1 VAREQQIVFGSE
13 WLTVSLPDD
22 AWLVPQGISLPL
34 PAQDPGEA
42 VRAALAEPLDS
53 PPLADLA
60 RGATQVTVAFDD
72 PTVPCWA
79 PIWPSAIGAVLAEL
93 DRAGVARRRVTL
105 LCANA
110 LHRKFREGELAAILG
125 DDLVAEFAPA
135 GRLVC
140 HDAEDPD
147 GLTRLGATAM
157 GEEVELSRLAT
168 EADLVVYVNASTT
181 RGFSGGWKSVCVG
194 LSSYRSIRHHH
205 TPDTMSMSV
214 EKNRMHEVLDRMGQV
229 VERTLGRRRFFKLET
244 VLANPAEVHRVLA
257 GSIPAT
263 RRAALEIARTH
274 QSPRRDLLPERAD
287 VVLYGVPDWSP
298 YAAFSRMNPILT
310 LVSTGLGYL
319 GGMVEAV
326 GKPGCTV
333 VMATPCLAQWDEVH
347 HPSYREVWERVLPVT
362 RDPFEARARFEP
374 ELAARPEY
382 VEKYRRAFGFHPAH
396 AIMAI
401 YPLKRLRHAGRVVV
415 AGARDPRVPR
425 HLGFEAAA
433 TVEEALELAAS
444 FHGGRPTVALV
455 QNPMALSRQ

>member
-1 VAREQQIVFGSE
+1 MARERQIVFGSE
-13 WLTVSLPDD
+13 WLTVELPDD
-22 AWLVPQGISLPL
+22 AFVVPQGISLPL
-34 PAQDPGEA
+34 PGRDPAQA
-42 VRAALAEPLDS
+42 VREALAAPLDS
-53 PPLADLA
+53 PPLAELA
-60 RGATQVTVAFDD
+60 RGARRVTIAFDD

-79 PIWPSAIGAVLAEL
+79 PIWPAAIGAALAEL
-93 DRAGVARRRVTL
+93 ERAGVPRRGVTL

-110 LHRKFREGELAAILG
+110 LHRQFTAAELGAILG
-125 DDLVAEFAPA
+125 DELVAEFAPD
-135 GRLVC
+135 GRLRC
-140 HDAEDPD
+140 HDAEDPE
-147 GLTRLGATAM
+147 GLVHLGATAA
-157 GEEVELSRLAT
+157 GEEVELSRLAV
-168 EADLVVYVNASTT
+168 ESDLVVYVNASTT

-214 EKNRMHEVLDRMGQV
+214 EKNRMHEALDRMGQV
-229 VERTLGRRRFFKLET
+229 VERALSPRRVFKLET
-244 VLANPAEVHRVLA
+244 VLKNPAQVHRVFA
-257 GSIPAT
+257 GSVAAT
-263 RRAALEIARTH
+263 RRAALEIARAH
-274 QSPRRDLLPERAD
+274 QPARRDLLPAKAD

-310 LVSTGLGYL
+310 LISTGLGYL

-326 GKPGCTV
+326 GRPGCTV
-333 VMATPCLAQWDEVH
+333 VMATPCPEEWDEVH
-347 HPSYREVWERVLPVT
+347 HPSYREVWERVLPAT

-415 AGARDPRVPR
+415 AGARDPAVPR

-433 TVEEALELAAS
+433 TVEEALSLAAS
-444 FHGGRPTVALV
+444 FHGGRPRVALV
-455 QNPMALSRQ
+455 ENPMALSRQ

>member
-1 VAREQQIVFGSE
+1 MTREHQIAFGSE
-13 WLTVSLPDD
+13 WLTVRLPDD
-22 AWLVPQGISLPL
+22 AWVVSQGISLPL
-34 PAQDPGEA
+34 PSQDPAQA
-42 VRAALAEPLDS
+42 VQAALAEPIDS

-60 RGATQVTVAFDD
+60 RGARRVTVAFDD

-79 PIWPSAIGAVLAEL
+79 PVWPAAIGAVLAEL
-93 DRAGVARRRVTL
+93 ERAGVPRPGVTL

-110 LHRKFREGELAAILG
+110 LHRKFTEGELAAILG
-125 DDLVAEFAPA
+125 DDLVAEFAPV
-135 GRLVC
+135 GRLLC
-140 HDAEDPD
+140 HDAEDPE
-147 GLTRLGATAM
+147 GMVRLGDTAA
-157 GEEVELSRLAT
+157 GEEVELSRLAV
-168 EADLVVYVNASTT
+168 ESDLVVYVNASTT

-214 EKNRMHEVLDRMGQV
+214 EKNRMHEVLDRMGEV
-229 VERTLGRRRFFKLET
+229 VERQLGPRRFFKLET
-244 VLANPAEVHRVLA
+244 VLANPAEVHRVFA
-257 GSIPAT
+257 GSVPAT
-263 RRAALEIARTH
+263 RRAALAIARAH
-274 QSPRRDLLPERAD
+274 QAPRRDLLPEKAD

-319 GGMVEAV
+319 GGLVEAV

-333 VMATPCLAQWDEVH
+333 VMATPCPDEWDEAR
-347 HPSYREVWERVLPVT
+347 HPAYREVWERVLPVT

-374 ELAARPEY
+374 ELATRPDY

-396 AIMAI
+396 AVMAL

-415 AGARDPRVPR
+415 AGARDPAVPR

-433 TVEEALELAAS
+433 TVEEALSLAAS

-455 QNPMALSRQ
+455 QNPMALSRT